1 MRSDSDTTMP
11 PIEMI
16 VPAVVGVS
24 PFTSVR
30 NTARKVFCSTSQAVN
45 QLPGLGNIPILGA
58 LFRSREYQTQE
69 TELVILV
76 TPYLVAASP
85 LNAIAVPTDH
95 TVPSSDAE
103 AIFLGKMES
112 MYGVGTSGAM
122 RGSISGS
129 AAYRDG

>member
-1 MRSDSDTTMP
+1 VELQPGTTLAIGGLLQERSSQQ
-11 PIEMI
+11 IEQM
-16 VPAVVGVS
+16 
-24 PFTSVR
+24 
-30 NTARKVFCSTSQAVN
+30 
-45 QLPGLGNIPILGA
+45 PGLGNIPILGA
-58 LFRSREYQTQE
+58 LFRSRDFQSQQ

-129 AAYRDG
+129 VGFVLD